1 MATLKDIAQATGL
14 SMNTVSRAIRG
25 SGYVSL
31 KTAEL
36 VRKTVK
42 ELDYHPNRAAQDLRR
57 RKSRQITVVAESYD
71 YLHIEKLA
79 AIKEYAAN
87 CGYTM
92 GVHFTSENYPQST
105 FSALLPDILEQNP
118 AGLIIIASSGFII
131 GKVRELRKKMPCV
144 MITFDGVPDI
154 DCVYIDRFGGV
165 YDSIRYLYGKG
176 RRRIVFCET
185 FRSRNRKLGYQKAVR
200 ELGLPELII
209 SGNLKSLP
217 EIRKDGVRI
226 AKEMA
231 AWKNPPDAVQTSDYM
246 ASGLL
251 AGFAEA
257 GIAVPQDIAVLGF
270 DDRELA
276 GMLNPPLTTLAQ
288 PSAEVGRISAQ
299 MLFERISGT
308 QKNTSP
314 ENIRVPMHLVIRN
327 SA

>member
-92 GVHFTSENYPQST
+92 GVHFTSEDYPQST

-118 AGLIIIASSGFII
+118 AGLIIIASSVFII

>member
-92 GVHFTSENYPQST
+92 GVHFTSEDYPQST

-231 AWKNPPDAVQTSDYM
+231 AWKNLPDAVQTSDYM

>member
-57 RKSRQITVVAESYD
+57 RKSQQITVIAESYD

-92 GVHFTSENYPQST
+92 GVHFTSEDYPQST

-209 SGNLKSLP
+209 PGNLESLP

-231 AWKNPPDAVQTSDYM
+231 AWENPPDAVQTSDYM

>member
-92 GVHFTSENYPQST
+92 GVHFTSEDYPQST

-231 AWKNPPDAVQTSDYM
+231 AWKTPPDAVQTSDYM

>member
-1 MATLKDIAQATGL
+1 MP
-14 SMNTVSRAIRG
+14 RW
-25 SGYVSL
+25 
-31 KTAEL
+31 
-36 VRKTVK
+36 
-42 ELDYHPNRAAQDLRR
+42 
-57 RKSRQITVVAESYD
+57 
-71 YLHIEKLA
+71 
-79 AIKEYAAN
+79 KEYAAN

-92 GVHFTSENYPQST
+92 GVHFTSEDYPQST

>member
-92 GVHFTSENYPQST
+92 GVHFTSEDYPQST

-144 MITFDGVPDI
+144 KAHHNA
-154 DCVYIDRFGGV
+154 GGLPEDMKFELV
-165 YDSIRYLYGKG
+165 EPLRYLFKDEVRAIG
-176 RRRIVFCET
+176 
-185 FRSRNRKLGYQKAVR
+185 R

-270 DDRELA
+270 DNRELA

>member
-92 GVHFTSENYPQST
+92 GVHFTSEDYPQST

-185 FRSRNRKLGYQKAVR
+185 FRSRNRKLGYQIPVS

>member
-92 GVHFTSENYPQST
+92 GVHFTSEDYPQST

-257 GIAVPQDIAVLGF
+257 GIAVPQDIAVHGY
-270 DDRELA
+270 DNRELA

>member
-92 GVHFTSENYPQST
+92 GVHFTSEDYPQST

-226 AKEMA
+226 AQEMA
-231 AWKNPPDAVQTSDYM
+231 AWKNPPDAVQTSDYI

-270 DDRELA
+270 DNRELA

>member
-92 GVHFTSENYPQST
+92 GVHFTSEDYPQST

-257 GIAVPQDIAVLGF
+257 GIAVPQDIAILGF

>member
-92 GVHFTSENYPQST
+92 GVHFTSEDYPQST

-185 FRSRNRKLGYQKAVR
+185 IRSRNRKLGYQKAVR

>member
-92 GVHFTSENYPQST
+92 GVHFTSEDYPQST

-154 DCVYIDRFGGV
+154 DCVYIDRFGGD

-209 SGNLKSLP
+209 SGNLNSLP
-217 EIRKDGVRI
+217 
-226 AKEMA
+226 
-231 AWKNPPDAVQTSDYM
+231 
-246 ASGLL
+246 
-251 AGFAEA
+251 
-257 GIAVPQDIAVLGF
+257 
-270 DDRELA
+270 
-276 GMLNPPLTTLAQ
+276 
-288 PSAEVGRISAQ
+288 
-299 MLFERISGT
+299 
-308 QKNTSP
+308 
-314 ENIRVPMHLVIRN
+314 
-327 SA
+327 

>member
-92 GVHFTSENYPQST
+92 GVHFTSEDYPQST

>member
-92 GVHFTSENYPQST
+92 GVHFTSEDYPQST
-105 FSALLPDILEQNP
+105 FAALLPDILEQNP

>member
-1 MATLKDIAQATGL
+1 
-14 SMNTVSRAIRG
+14 
-25 SGYVSL
+25 
-31 KTAEL
+31 
-36 VRKTVK
+36 
-42 ELDYHPNRAAQDLRR
+42 
-57 RKSRQITVVAESYD
+57 
-71 YLHIEKLA
+71 
-79 AIKEYAAN
+79 
-87 CGYTM
+87 
-92 GVHFTSENYPQST
+92 
-105 FSALLPDILEQNP
+105 
-118 AGLIIIASSGFII
+118 
-131 GKVRELRKKMPCV
+131 

-257 GIAVPQDIAVLGF
+257 GIAVPQDIAVLGS
-270 DDRELA
+270 
-276 GMLNPPLTTLAQ
+276 TTGNSPEAPIRRLRHWHSQ
-288 PSAEVGRISAQ
+288 RRGRQNSAQ

>member
-36 VRKTVK
+36 VSKTVK

-92 GVHFTSENYPQST
+92 GVHFTSEDYPQST

>member
-1 MATLKDIAQATGL
+1 MIIIYVIAQATGL

-92 GVHFTSENYPQST
+92 GVHFTSEDYPQST

>member
-92 GVHFTSENYPQST
+92 GVHFTSEDYPQST

-231 AWKNPPDAVQTSDYM
+231 ACKNPPDAVQTSDDM

>member
-92 GVHFTSENYPQST
+92 GVHFTSEDYPQST

-231 AWKNPPDAVQTSDYM
+231 AWKNLPDAVQTSDYM

-308 QKNTSP
+308 QKNTLP

>member
-92 GVHFTSENYPQST
+92 GVHFTSEDYPQST

-209 SGNLKSLP
+209 SGNLMSLP

-231 AWKNPPDAVQTSDYM
+231 AWKNLPDAVQTSDYM

>member
-92 GVHFTSENYPQST
+92 GVHFTSEDYPQST

-299 MLFERISGT
+299 MLFERISGP

>member
-92 GVHFTSENYPQST
+92 GVHFTSEDYPQST

-270 DDRELA
+270 DNRELA

>member
-92 GVHFTSENYPQST
+92 GVHFTSEDYPQST

-288 PSAEVGRISAQ
+288 PSAQVGRISAQ

>member
-92 GVHFTSENYPQST
+92 GVHFTSEDYPQST

-288 PSAEVGRISAQ
+288 PSSEVGRISAQ

>member
-92 GVHFTSENYPQST
+92 GVHFTSEDYPQST

-200 ELGLPELII
+200 ELGLQV
-209 SGNLKSLP
+209 S
-217 EIRKDGVRI
+217 
-226 AKEMA
+226 
-231 AWKNPPDAVQTSDYM
+231 
-246 ASGLL
+246 
-251 AGFAEA
+251 
-257 GIAVPQDIAVLGF
+257 
-270 DDRELA
+270 
-276 GMLNPPLTTLAQ
+276 
-288 PSAEVGRISAQ
+288 
-299 MLFERISGT
+299 
-308 QKNTSP
+308 
-314 ENIRVPMHLVIRN
+314 
-327 SA
+327 

>member
-92 GVHFTSENYPQST
+92 GAHFTSEDYPQST

-231 AWKNPPDAVQTSDYM
+231 AWKNLPDAVQTSDYM

>member
-92 GVHFTSENYPQST
+92 GVHFTSEDYPQST

-314 ENIRVPMHLVIRN
+314 ENIRVPMHLIIRN

>member
-92 GVHFTSENYPQST
+92 GVHFTSEDYPQST

-217 EIRKDGVRI
+217 DIRKDGVRI

>member
-92 GVHFTSENYPQST
+92 GVHFTSEDYPQST

-176 RRRIVFCET
+176 RRRIVCET

>member
-92 GVHFTSENYPQST
+92 GVHFTSEDYPQST

-251 AGFAEA
+251 AGVAEA
-257 GIAVPQDIAVLGF
+257 GSAVPQDIAVLGF
-270 DDRELA
+270 DNRELA

>member
-1 MATLKDIAQATGL
+1 MPTLKDIAQATGL

-92 GVHFTSENYPQST
+92 GVHFTSEDYPQST

>member
-92 GVHFTSENYPQST
+92 GVHFTSEDYPQST

-231 AWKNPPDAVQTSDYM
+231 AWKKPPDAVQTSDYM

>member
-92 GVHFTSENYPQST
+92 GVHFTSEDYPQST

-276 GMLNPPLTTLAQ
+276 GMLNPPLTKLAQ

>member
-42 ELDYHPNRAAQDLRR
+42 ELDYHPNRASQDLRR

-92 GVHFTSENYPQST
+92 GVHFTSEDYPQST

-270 DDRELA
+270 DNRELA

>member
-92 GVHFTSENYPQST
+92 GVHFTSEDYPQST

-176 RRRIVFCET
+176 RRRIIFCET

-209 SGNLKSLP
+209 PGNLESLP

-231 AWKNPPDAVQTSDYM
+231 AWENPPDAVQTSDYM

>member
-92 GVHFTSENYPQST
+92 GVHFTSEDYPQST

-257 GIAVPQDIAVLGF
+257 GIAVPQDSAVLGF

>member
-92 GVHFTSENYPQST
+92 GVHFTSEDYPQST

-209 SGNLKSLP
+209 SGNPKSLP

-270 DDRELA
+270 DDRELV

>member
-92 GVHFTSENYPQST
+92 GVHFTSEDYPQST

-209 SGNLKSLP
+209 PGNLKSLP

-231 AWKNPPDAVQTSDYM
+231 AWENPPDAVQTSDYM